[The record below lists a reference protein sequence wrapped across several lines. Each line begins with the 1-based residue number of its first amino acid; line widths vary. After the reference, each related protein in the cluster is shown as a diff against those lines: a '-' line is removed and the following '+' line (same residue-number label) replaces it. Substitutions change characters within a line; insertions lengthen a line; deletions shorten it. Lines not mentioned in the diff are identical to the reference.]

1 MSQVE
6 LACKEA
12 VFHFNKHHLEDPK
25 VPMWIIKAKGESW
38 YVEHVICSVP
48 WSTKETPNN
57 SHTKG
62 SIKLKNCLITI
73 DDDNVATITELTL
86 EDKLRL
92 VKREAIRIITSSGS
106 QLKNILLTKNIKHS
120 NIQVFGGGCSTVW
133 YVCDIL
139 EPSHYTMLSLMLP
152 NVRQLMANEDY
163 YKWYDD
169 PDNDEDGYE
178 VDLYDDEEW
187 YDN

>member
-1 MSQVE
+1 
-6 LACKEA
+6 
-12 VFHFNKHHLEDPK
+12 
-25 VPMWIIKAKGESW
+25 MWVVKAKGESY
-38 YVEHVICSVP
+38 YVEHVVCSVP

-120 NIQVFGGGCSTVW
+120 KIQTFGGGCSTVW

-139 EPSHYTMLSLMLP
+139 VPSHYTMLSLMLP
-152 NVRQLMANEDY
+152 NVRQLMANENY
-163 YKWYDD
+163 YKWYDNRGGYELD
-169 PDNDEDGYE
+169 LLDDED
-178 VDLYDDEEW
+178 DDDGEW
-187 YDN
+187 IDN